1 MMIVKEEQINLKKL
15 NKLIVIGRGGFGR
28 VWFWTK
34 YVGMEGGSKEDKKI
48 LCIEGNV

>member
-1 MMIVKEEQINLKKL
+1 M

-34 YVGMEGGSKEDKKI
+34 YVGMEGRSEEGEEI
-48 LCIEGNV
+48 LCIEGNVEGQVY